1 MNPGNE
7 QDMPE
12 PIPPAQEG
20 AFDAQLSFPEPFTER
35 PRAFTVIIKR
45 DGREEG
51 FDRLKIAGGIFRAA
65 QSIDGKDT
73 ELARN
78 LAVAVTLYLAKA
90 LGQEKPT
97 VEHVTDAVERVLVE
111 MGHMRTAMAYVRY
124 RDRRNELR
132 RLRGVDA
139 RAVLKELTGDSHT
152 ETFVNQEGDRISVRA
167 SDQTVAGW
175 SRGKIIDG
183 LIRETGLDP
192 ETADRIAAEVEDRI
206 RAANLSVLTTALV
219 RELVGA
225 TLIEH
230 GLERHQRRQMRL
242 GVPLNDAER
251 IICSPNSDTSHGSY
265 DPELTNRVLAER
277 VKQEF
282 ALTQVFSQDVADA
295 HSRGDVHLHNLGFI
309 DRLHSLQ
316 LPLEHI
322 KRFGITAP
330 TGNQVSPPAQ
340 QSETLIA
347 HLAGSTTALRHHFTG
362 AVTWDALNF
371 MFAPFLQHLPDS
383 EVRESA
389 NVLAYEFAYRALSR
403 GDQGPPVKMTLS
415 WEAPEHLTNIEAT
428 GPGGEATERTYPEYL
443 HTAQQIAWAL
453 IDVYRE
459 VGTRPNPIATS
470 TPVVVITPE
479 FFRMPGHERFLEHAA
494 QLVSTWGNIEFSFN
508 RENPVLPYT
517 EDILRPRHAVAHRVT
532 LNLARAAFRSTNEA
546 TLVTEL
552 SRLVNLALKAHS
564 QKRTFVH
571 KLMALK
577 NAGPLGQ
584 LAVEREGQPFLDIER
599 GQFVVGLTGL
609 NECIQH
615 LLGHELHESNDAIE
629 LAERLLAHL
638 RNRCMQSGNREGLN
652 VCVSPV
658 QDSGVAHRF
667 AELDLSYYGNFSK
680 KVVKSGGDRHEV
692 RYTPGT
698 GLNTPSTLSPMERIR
713 LESRLHPFMGREA
726 TTVLPKLDP
735 DTSPSTI
742 ASLIKM
748 AYQQTTCRRIAFE

>member
-1 MNPGNE
+1 MNPGSEENL
-7 QDMPE
+7 PE
-12 PIPPAQEG
+12 PILPAQEG

-45 DGREEG
+45 DGREEA

-65 QSIDGKDT
+65 QSVDGKD
-73 ELARN
+73 EDLARN
-78 LAVAVTLYLAKA
+78 LAAAVTLYLTKM
-90 LGQEKPT
+90 LDRETPT

-139 RAVLKELTGDSHT
+139 RAVLKELTDERPEEAVLT
-152 ETFVNQEGDRISVRA
+152 REGERVSVRA

-175 SRGKIIDG
+175 NRGRVIDG
-183 LIRETGLDP
+183 LVRETGLDP
-192 ETADRIAAEVEDRI
+192 ETAERIAAEVEDRI

-225 TLIEH
+225 SLIEH

-251 IICSPNSDTSHGSY
+251 IICSPNVDAPHGSY

-295 HSRGDVHLHNLGFI
+295 HSRGDVHLHSLGFI
-309 DRLHSLQ
+309 DRLHSLL

-330 TGNQVSPPAQ
+330 TGNQISPPAK

-383 EVRESA
+383 EVQEAA

-415 WEAPEHLTNIEAT
+415 WETPEHLWNVEAV
-428 GPGGEATERTYPEYL
+428 GPAGTAMDRTYPEYL

-453 IDVYRE
+453 IEVYRD
-459 VGTRPNPIATS
+459 VGSRPNPIATS
-470 TPVVVITPE
+470 TPVVVMTPE
-479 FFRMPGHERFLEHAA
+479 FFRTPGHDRFLEHAA
-494 QLVSTWGNIEFSFN
+494 RLVSTWGNIEFSFN

-517 EDILRPRHAVAHRVT
+517 EDILRPRRAVAHRVT
-532 LNLARAAFRSTNEA
+532 INLARAAFRSTNEA

-552 SRLVNLALKAHS
+552 SRLADLVLKAHS
-564 QKRTFVH
+564 QKRAFIH
-571 KLMALK
+571 KLMTLK
-577 NAGPLGQ
+577 NAGPLGL
-584 LAVEREGQPFLDIER
+584 LAVEHDGQPFLDIER

-609 NECIQH
+609 NECVQH
-615 LLGHELHESNDAIE
+615 LLGHELHESEEAIE

-638 RNRCMQSGNREGLN
+638 RNRCMQSGSREGLN

-658 QDSGVAHRF
+658 LDSGVNHRF
-667 AELDLSYYGNFSK
+667 AELDLSYYGNFSQ

-698 GLNTPSTLSPMERIR
+698 GLTTPGTLSPMERIR
-713 LESRLHPFMGREA
+713 LESRLHLFMGPDA
-726 TTVLPKLDP
+726 TTVLPTPDP

-748 AYQQTTCRRIAFE
+748 AFEQTTCRRIAFE